1 MRKRIEL
8 MDHHLKE
15 LHHIL
20 VEFLQTASHVLKLPY
35 VLREG
40 TNAPQALSLDRGGA
54 EKLLQELDGYLQA
67 LATGKEPFYPD
78 GPPIDYTYSRS

>member
-1 MRKRIEL
+1 M
-8 MDHHLKE
+8 
-15 LHHIL
+15 L
-20 VEFLQTASHVLKLPY
+20 VEFLQTDSHVLQLPY

-40 TNAPQALSLDRGGA
+40 TSVPQALYLDRGGA

-78 GPPIDYTYSRS
+78 GPPIDYQYSPS